1 MWYAFYVA
9 WARTDGNDRLSW
21 AARPLCPL
29 DLVVRSPRNAESF
42 KDWGFGFM
50 SSVIDRSSSR
60 IKPEKIEQAVIRFA
74 GDSGDGM
81 QITGSQFT
89 NTVALYGN
97 DIATFPDFPAEIR
110 APAGTLPGVSGYQLH
125 FASSDVYTPGD
136 AVDVLIAMN
145 PAALKVNIADLKPNG
160 ILIVNSDSFG
170 ENDLRKA
177 QLTANP
183 LEDHSLDKYR
193 LFSVELERLTR
204 VSLEHLGLDA
214 KSMDRCK
221 NFFALGMCYWLYNR
235 STESTVRWI
244 EDKFKNKPLLVEANK
259 LAMKAGYSYCEATE
273 AFQISYEI
281 PPAQLAPGSYRN
293 MSGNQALALGFV
305 TASQKSGLR
314 LFQGSYPITPA
325 SDILH
330 ELAQYKD
337 FGVMTFQA
345 EDEIAA
351 VTSTIGAA
359 YAGALGLTTTSGPG
373 MALKTEAIGLAIAVE
388 IPLVICDIQRG
399 GPSTGLPTKTEQADL
414 LQALFGRNSE
424 APVPVIAPATPSD
437 CFWAAIEASRIAV
450 KYMVPVILLSDG
462 YLANG
467 AEPWRIPD
475 LAEIPEIPVQFATE
489 PNSPG
494 GYLPYKRNPDTLAR
508 PWAVPGTPGLEH
520 RIGGLEKQ
528 DVTGNINYEPLNHEN
543 MVRIRAA
550 KVAAIA
556 QDIPEAV
563 PSGDPK
569 GDLLIIAWGS
579 THGAITAAVNA
590 QRAEGRKIGHVHLRH
605 LNPLPS
611 NLGDVIKRY
620 KHVLVPEL
628 NMGQLLWILRAK
640 FLVDAVGLNKIQG
653 RPFKQAELEQKIEE
667 MLGVD

>member
-1 MWYAFYVA
+1 MSTVFE
-9 WARTDGNDRLSW
+9 TPLS
-21 AARPLCPL
+21 RVTPE
-29 DLVVRSPRNAESF
+29 R
-42 KDWGFGFM
+42 
-50 SSVIDRSSSR
+50 IDR
-60 IKPEKIEQAVIRFA
+60 AVIRFA

-125 FASSDVYTPGD
+125 FSSNDVYTPGD
-136 AVDVLIAMN
+136 AVDALIAMN
-145 PAALKVNIADLKPNG
+145 PAALKVNLGDLKANG
-160 ILIVNSDSFG
+160 ILIVNSDSFTD
-170 ENDLRKA
+170 NDLRKA
-177 QLTANP
+177 QVTVNP

-193 LFSVELERLTR
+193 LFSVGLERLTR
-204 VSLEHLGLDA
+204 TALEHLGLDA

-235 STESTVRWI
+235 SMTSTVRWI

-281 PPAQLAPGSYRN
+281 PPARLTPGMYRN
-293 MSGNQALALGFV
+293 LSGNQALALGFV
-305 TASQKSGLR
+305 AASQKSGLK

-330 ELAQYKD
+330 ELSQYKD

-351 VTSTIGAA
+351 VTSAIGAA
-359 YAGALGLTTTSGPG
+359 YAGALAITTTSGPG

-388 IPLVICDIQRG
+388 LPLIICDIQRG

-437 CFWAAIEASRIAV
+437 CFWAALEACRIAV
-450 KYMVPVILLSDG
+450 KYMVPVIILSDG

-467 AEPWRIPD
+467 AEPWKIPN
-475 LAEIPEIPVQFATE
+475 ANEIPEIPVQFAKE
-489 PNSPG
+489 PNSPN

-520 RIGGLEKQ
+520 RVGGLEKQ
-528 DVTGNINYEPLNHEN
+528 DVTGNINYEPLNHEH

-550 KVAAIA
+550 KVAAVA
-556 QDIPEAV
+556 QDIPDAV
-563 PSGDPK
+563 PAGDDS
-569 GDLLIIAWGS
+569 GDLLLVAWGS

-590 QRAEGRKIGHVHLRH
+590 QRAEGRKVGHVHLRH

-611 NLGDVIKRY
+611 NLGDVLKRY
-620 KHVLVPEL
+620 RQVLVPEL
-628 NMGQLLWILRAK
+628 NMGQLIWLLRAK

-653 RPFKQAELEQKIEE
+653 RPFKQSEVEQKIEE
-667 MLGVD
+667 MLGIS

>member
-1 MWYAFYVA
+1 MS
-9 WARTDGNDRLSW
+9 TL
-21 AARPLCPL
+21 
-29 DLVVRSPRNAESF
+29 AESPLT
-42 KDWGFGFM
+42 KH
-50 SSVIDRSSSR
+50 RR
-60 IKPEKIEQAVIRFA
+60 EKIDQAVIRFA

-125 FASSDVYTPGD
+125 FSSSDVYTPGD

-145 PAALKVNIADLKPNG
+145 PAALKVNLADLKANG
-160 ILIVNSDSFG
+160 ILIVNSDSFKDV
-170 ENDLRKA
+170 DLRKA
-177 QLTANP
+177 QMSSNP
-183 LEDHSLDKYR
+183 LEDHSLDKFR
-193 LFSVELERLTR
+193 LFAVELERLTR
-204 VSLEHLGLDA
+204 AALEHLGLDA

-235 STESTVRWI
+235 TMDSTVRWI
-244 EDKFKNKPLLVEANK
+244 EAKFKNKPLLVEANK

-281 PPAQLAPGSYRN
+281 PPAQLSPGVYRN
-293 MSGNQALALGFV
+293 ISGNQALALGFV
-305 TASQKSGLR
+305 TASQKSGLK

-330 ELAQYKD
+330 ELSQYKD
-337 FGVMTFQA
+337 FGVLTFQA

-351 VTSTIGAA
+351 VTSAIGAA
-359 YAGALGLTTTSGPG
+359 YAGALAITTTSGPG
-373 MALKTEAIGLAIAVE
+373 MALKTEAMGLAVAVE

-424 APVPVIAPATPSD
+424 APIPIVAAATPSD
-437 CFWAAIEASRIAV
+437 CFWAALEASRIAV

-467 AEPWRIPD
+467 AEPWRIPKAD
-475 LAEIPEIPVQFATE
+475 EIPAIPVHFATE
-489 PNSPG
+489 PNGPNG
-494 GYLPYKRNPDTLAR
+494 NYLPYKRDPETLAR

-528 DVTGNINYEPLNHEN
+528 DVTGNINYEPLNHEK

-550 KVAAIA
+550 KVEAIA
-556 QDIPEAV
+556 QDIPEV
-563 PSGDPK
+563 EPVGDPA

-579 THGAITAAVNA
+579 THGSITAAVKA

-611 NLGDVIKRY
+611 NLGDVMSRY
-620 KHVLVPEL
+620 KKVLVPEL
-628 NMGQLLWILRAK
+628 NMGQLLWVLRAK
-640 FLVDAVGLNKIQG
+640 YLVDAVGLNKIQG

-667 MLGVD
+667 MLEV